1 MPWRARR
8 SSLELMACRLSP
20 GGSPRSLRSVSQA
33 ESEQLPRSPCT
44 NLCDLGFF
52 RSIDTR
58 LSKLRSCAMP
68 TFIKQIEGACE
79 VGAGE
84 RARGVWI
91 VDAGVGL
98 TGAGQSGGS
107 WRAA

>member
-1 MPWRARR
+1 
-8 SSLELMACRLSP
+8 
-20 GGSPRSLRSVSQA
+20 
-33 ESEQLPRSPCT
+33 
-44 NLCDLGFF
+44 
-52 RSIDTR
+52 
-58 LSKLRSCAMP
+58 MP